1 MIRLSL
7 FVWLIVHVQ
16 IFSYS
21 QGTGCTTPV
30 PITMDGVCRNYT
42 ISSATGSN
50 LVCTSS
56 GITPVT
62 YFSVTSNSSAENML
76 LKITGPSN
84 QPVEV
89 AFYDGTSCTNGNLE
103 SASSICFYDGTGDWA
118 PAENFV
124 ITPNTTYIL
133 RIKTATTGTIQ
144 ICGQHYTPPNNDCLG
159 AKPLGTELLVDNNA
173 AHRPGNEVSPASVCA
188 VVLENTAFYKYT
200 VDISGPT
207 SLAIEGMNCDNN
219 YESDLLNLGFQIG
232 FFTGTCAG
240 LTPINCYSGVNGNAQ
255 LNVGTL
261 PTGTQVYV
269 AIDGIL
275 GSNCEYAIRAIN
287 AVVLT
292 AKLKQFTVWKN
303 KNENLLNWTTSE
315 EDGNA
320 FFEIHKSI
328 DGRSFAAINR
338 VNGQGNST
346 TEKSYEYRDEA
357 PPPVCYYRLKLVDI
371 NGKATYSKVIRVER
385 KADINT
391 KVKLNNVVSNLLSLQ
406 VRDLAQDNATIE
418 IIDPS
423 GRQLYQRN
431 VKISA
436 GENNINVNT
445 SGLSGGVHYLIF
457 STADYKQ
464 AIPFI
469 KL

>member
-1 MIRLSL
+1 
-7 FVWLIVHVQ
+7 
-16 IFSYS
+16 
-21 QGTGCTTPV
+21 
-30 PITMDGVCRNYT
+30 
-42 ISSATGSN
+42 
-50 LVCTSS
+50 
-56 GITPVT
+56 
-62 YFSVTSNSSAENML
+62 ML

-436 GENNINVNT
+436 GENNISVNT
-445 SGLSGGVHYLIF
+445 SGLPGGVHYLIF